1 MSVGPVLW
9 SSVPVAGDPVAGADG
24 ALDGVPEGTPG
35 GEEEGAAPEEH
46 PIRAIARAG
55 ARTRV
60 AERRER
66 CDMADRTPLGLAR
79 FQPADCRGWSAT
91 RFRVA
96 TISAGDHMFRA
107 NSALLRQV
115 RHEERSV
122 KGLDGARIVSI

>member
-9 SSVPVAGDPVAGADG
+9 SSGPVAGDPLAAADG

-35 GEEEGAAPEEH
+35 DVPEGAVPEEH

-66 CDMADRTPLGLAR
+66 YDMADPTPLGLAR
-79 FQPADCRGWSAT
+79 FRLAD
-91 RFRVA
+91 
-96 TISAGDHMFRA
+96 
-107 NSALLRQV
+107 
-115 RHEERSV
+115 
-122 KGLDGARIVSI
+122 